1 MNILFTKSP
10 FTPQV
15 TDLLREMG
23 KTGFFSHGLLIGS
36 WPMTVYCEFFTL
48 SYGLVTY
55 DIDFAVNV
63 DRVLRNVPKD
73 MDFAVN
79 NTMNVPATK
88 AETIPQVLERL
99 GYTSVMDYTGIE
111 TFLQGTFEVE
121 FITHR
126 RGGTAPPAV
135 VIPPWKVSAQP
146 LPFIDLLFIRPVT
159 VSLEDFSI
167 RIPSPEA
174 MMLHKLII
182 AQRRT
187 GRDKELKKEKD
198 LQQCS
203 VLAEVVGDD
212 ELKQIIQDYRL
223 SKDAKKMIS
232 ASCAAIELTLPA
244 LNGIIKS

>member
-1 MNILFTKSP
+1 LKIDFAKSP
-10 FTPQV
+10 FTQPV

-36 WPMTVYCEFFTL
+36 WPMQVYCEFFTI
-48 SYGLVTY
+48 SFGLVTY
-55 DIDFAVNV
+55 DIDFAINV
-63 DRVLRNVPKD
+63 ARVVHNAPND

-79 NTMNVPATK
+79 NVLQGPATRP
-88 AETIPQVLERL
+88 ETIPQVLERL
-99 GYTSVMDYTGIE
+99 GYSSVMDYTGIE
-111 TFLQGTFEVE
+111 TFIQETFEVE

-126 RGGTAPPAV
+126 RGGVAPPS
-135 VIPPWKVSAQP
+135 VIIPHWGVSAQP

-159 VSLEDFSI
+159 VSIEDFAF

-174 MMLHKLII
+174 LMLHKLII

-203 VLAEVVGDD
+203 VLAEIVRN
-212 ELKQIIQDYRL
+212 EETLQITSEYRL
-223 SKDAKKMIS
+223 SKDAKKSIS
-232 ASCAAIELTLPA
+232 ASCEAI
-244 LNGIIKS
+244 GIPVQSLGI

>member
-1 MNILFTKSP
+1 LATN
-10 FTPQV
+10 
-15 TDLLREMG
+15 
-23 KTGFFSHGLLIGS
+23 
-36 WPMTVYCEFFTL
+36 
-48 SYGLVTY
+48 
-55 DIDFAVNV
+55 DIDFAV
-63 DRVLRNVPKD
+63 DS
-73 MDFAVN
+73 AVR
-79 NTMNVPATK
+79 VPATGG
-88 AETIPQVLERL
+88 ENIPQLLERL

-159 VSLEDFSI
+159 VSLEDFTI

-187 GRDKELKKEKD
+187 GREKEYKKEKD

-203 VLAEVVGDD
+203 VLAEVVRDD
-212 ELKQIIQDYRL
+212 ELKQITQDYRL
-223 SKDAKKMIS
+223 SKDAKKMMS
-232 ASCAAIELTLPA
+232 VSCAAIELTLPA